1 MNFIY
6 TLSLFESLLFICCFV
21 LCEITLPEENPPHCL
36 RNQARDKSREFFK
49 PCFVL
54 REMFDISVERCLV
67 WIHQVLGTLFS
78 FLAFQILSLF
88 FLCLVRLKRQYQ
100 SVIRFPTFEE
110 QKYTCF
116 KWGDQVFPSLSRPK
130 PESLFLIPIWVEA
143 RAATKARREKAFSEI
158 YVLVEINTSRK
169 HLYTKLRTAT
179 PTVPPTEVCASTR
192 NTKEI
197 QLQHH
202 FFFKAKGN
210 FKMFFILQH
219 LG

>member
-21 LCEITLPEENPPHCL
+21 LCEITLPEENPPLCL

-88 FLCLVRLKRQYQ
+88 FSVFGRLKRIYQ
-100 SVIRFPTFEE
+100 GVIRFPTFKQ
-110 QKYTCF
+110 QKSSCF
-116 KWGDQVFPSLSRPK
+116 KQVDQVFLLLSRPK
-130 PESLFLIPIWVEA
+130 PESHFPIPIWIEEQ
-143 RAATKARREKAFSEI
+143 AASRSKEEKGFTEFYALIE
-158 YVLVEINTSRK
+158 VNTPHK
-169 HLYTKLRTAT
+169 HL
-179 PTVPPTEVCASTR
+179 
-192 NTKEI
+192 
-197 QLQHH
+197 
-202 FFFKAKGN
+202 
-210 FKMFFILQH
+210 
-219 LG
+219 